1 MPTEPKYYW
10 DDYDIPVD
18 DEDDY
23 DYNVDEDDEF
33 DYER

>member
-1 MPTEPKYYW
+1 MPTELKYYW
-10 DDYDIPVD
+10 DDYDISVD

-23 DYNVDEDDEF
+23 DYIVDEDDEY